1 MKILTVDIGTGTQD
15 IFLYDSDLDIENGFK
30 LVLPSPTMM
39 VHRRLKQSLP
49 SRTPILLSGH
59 QMGGGPSAWAIEEY
73 ARAGIPVY
81 MTPTA
86 ATTINDELEK
96 VESLGIKIISEDE
109 VHGLSSTVHRLE
121 LKDFD
126 FPLISKTFTD
136 YDVSLNDLAAIAVAV
151 FDHGNAPAGVSDRQ
165 FRFDYL
171 DERIRAKNSL
181 SAFAYL
187 STDIPHIMTRLQSVV
202 DSAGDLPYPLVVMD
216 TAPAAVL
223 GATFDSKLNSNFSP
237 KINSKLNPKF
247 GLNLNPS
254 LPTRRSMIICNVGNF
269 HTLAFRLGE
278 KGIEGVFE
286 HHTGEIDLPKLE
298 SLLRRLADA
307 SLKHEDVFNDMGH
320 GALMYTDE
328 VFEFG
333 KDEFDVVVTGPR
345 RSIFSITPASTSG
358 FDTADDH
365 RLLNPPLSATEN
377 LRPYFATPFG
387 DMMIAGCFGLLAAT
401 AEIMPDL
408 AEPILGSLREAGG
421 RGRGVAPWD
430 NKS

>member
-15 IFLYDSDLDIENGFK
+15 IFLYDSNLDIENGFK

-39 VHRRLKQSLP
+39 VHRRLKQALHL
-49 SRTPILLSGH
+49 RTPILLTGH

-81 MTPTA
+81 MTPSA
-86 ATTINDELEK
+86 ATTLNDELDK
-96 VESLGIKIISEDE
+96 VEALGIRIISEDE
-109 VHGLSSTVHRLE
+109 GSGLPSTVLRLE

-126 FPLISKTFTD
+126 FELISKTFKD
-136 YDVSLNDLAAIAVAV
+136 YGVSLNDLAAIAVAV

-171 DERIRAKNSL
+171 DERIRSKNSL
-181 SAFAYL
+181 SSFAFL
-187 STDIPHIMTRLQSVV
+187 SNNIPKIMTRLQSVA
-202 DSAGDLPYPLVVMD
+202 DSAGELPCPLVVMD

-223 GATFDSKLNSNFSP
+223 GATFDSQLNFYNT
-237 KINSKLNPKF
+237 N
-247 GLNLNPS
+247 NLS
-254 LPTRRSMIICNVGNF
+254 LPTRREMIICNVGNF

-298 SLLRRLADA
+298 GLIRKLADG
-307 SLKHEDVFNDMGH
+307 SLKHEDVFDDMGH
-320 GALMYTDE
+320 GALMYSE
-328 VFEFG
+328 ENFEFG
-333 KDEFDVVVTGPR
+333 KDDFDVVVTGPR
-345 RSIFSITPASTSG
+345 RSMFVGAKHAS
-358 FDTADDH
+358 
-365 RLLNPPLSATEN
+365 P
-377 LRPYFATPFG
+377 LRPYFAVPFG

-408 AEPILGSLREAGG
+408 AEIIQRSLRGESGH
-421 RGRGVAPWD
+421 GVTPWD
-430 NKS
+430 NV

>member
-15 IFLYDSDLDIENGFK
+15 IFLYDSELDIENGFK

-39 VHRRLKQSLP
+39 VHRRLKQMLP
-49 SRTPILLSGH
+49 ARTPILLKGH

-81 MTPTA
+81 MTPSA
-86 ATTINDELEK
+86 AATINDELEK
-96 VESLGIKIISEDE
+96 VEALGIKVLSEDE
-109 VHGLSSTVHRLE
+109 ADGLSSTVHRFE

-126 FPLISKTFTD
+126 FTLISRTFQD
-136 YDVSLNDLAAIAVAV
+136 YGVSLEDLGAIAVAV

-171 DERIRAKNSL
+171 DERIRTKNSL
-181 SAFAYL
+181 SAFAYP
-187 STDIPHIMTRLQSVV
+187 STDIPKIMTRLQSVA
-202 DSAGDLPYPLVVMD
+202 DSAGELPCPLVVMD

-223 GATFDSKLNSNFSP
+223 GADFDPLVA
-237 KINSKLNPKF
+237 
-247 GLNLNPS
+247 
-254 LPTRRSMIICNVGNF
+254 TRKQKMICNVGNF

-298 SLLRRLADA
+298 LLLHKLADG
-307 SLKHEDVFNDMGH
+307 SLKHQDVFNDMGH
-320 GALMYTDE
+320 GALMYSHE
-328 VFEFG
+328 AFEFG
-333 KDEFDVVVTGPR
+333 MDDFDIVVTGPR
-345 RSIFSITPASTSG
+345 RGLFNHQSSLQVQKS
-358 FDTADDH
+358 
-365 RLLNPPLSATEN
+365 

-401 AEIMPDL
+401 AEILPDM
-408 AEPILGSLREAGG
+408 AETIYGSLRGG
-421 RGRGVAPWD
+421 TGRGVAPWD
-430 NKS
+430 ASS

>member
-15 IFLYDSDLDIENGFK
+15 IFLYDSNLDIENGFK

-39 VHRRLKQSLP
+39 VHRRLKQALP
-49 SRTPILLSGH
+49 SRTPILLTGH

-81 MTPTA
+81 ITPSA
-86 ATTINDELEK
+86 ATTINDELDKVEALGIKIVSEDEANGLRLK
-96 VESLGIKIISEDE
+96 VESLK
-109 VHGLSSTVHRLE
+109 

-126 FPLISKTFTD
+126 FEQISKTFID
-136 YDVSLNDLAAIAVAV
+136 YGVSLNDLQAIAVAV
-151 FDHGNAPAGVSDRQ
+151 FDHGNAPAGASDRQ

-187 STDIPHIMTRLQSVV
+187 SEDIPQIMTRLQSVA
-202 DSAGDLPYPLVVMD
+202 DSAGELPCPLIVMD

-223 GATFDSKLNSNFSP
+223 GAGFDSVVA
-237 KINSKLNPKF
+237 
-247 GLNLNPS
+247 
-254 LPTRRSMIICNVGNF
+254 RRQQKIICNVGNF

-286 HHTGEIDLPKLE
+286 HHTGEIDLAKLE
-298 SLLRRLADA
+298 SLLRALADS

-320 GALMYTDE
+320 GALMYSQE
-328 VFEFG
+328 QFEFG
-333 KDEFDVVVTGPR
+333 NDEFDIVVTGPR
-345 RSIFSITPASTSG
+345 RSMFNRKSQTLAPHAHLPWQAVPG
-358 FDTADDH
+358 
-365 RLLNPPLSATEN
+365 SAGVVN
-377 LRPYFATPFG
+377 QKSLRPYFAVPFG

-401 AEIMPDL
+401 ADVLPDL
-408 AEPILGSLREAGG
+408 AETIHGSLRGE

-430 NKS
+430 NPS

>member
-15 IFLYDSDLDIENGFK
+15 IFLYDSNLDIENGFK

-39 VHRRLKQSLP
+39 VHRRLKRTLQL
-49 SRTPILLSGH
+49 RTPILLTGH

-73 ARAGIPVY
+73 AREGIPVY
-81 MTPTA
+81 MTPSA
-86 ATTINDELEK
+86 ATTLNDELEK
-96 VESLGIKIISEDE
+96 VEALGIKIVSEE
-109 VHGLSSTVHRLE
+109 ESHRLSAVSKIE

-126 FPLISKTFTD
+126 FELISKTFKD
-136 YDVSLNDLAAIAVAV
+136 YGVSLDDLSAIAVAV

-171 DERIRAKNSL
+171 DERIKAENSL

-187 STDIPHIMTRLQSVV
+187 SNDVPKIMTRLQSVV
-202 DSAGDLPYPLVVMD
+202 DSAGELPCPLVVMD

-223 GATFDSKLNSNFSP
+223 GANFDPQVATRKQ
-237 KINSKLNPKF
+237 KIV
-247 GLNLNPS
+247 
-254 LPTRRSMIICNVGNF
+254 CNIGNF

-286 HHTGEIDLPKLE
+286 HHTGEIDLAKLE
-298 SLLRRLADA
+298 GLIRKLADG
-307 SLKHEDVFNDMGH
+307 SLKHQDVFDDMGH

-345 RSIFSITPASTSG
+345 RSMFMDSASLLAKKREQAPG
-358 FDTADDH
+358 FQK
-365 RLLNPPLSATEN
+365 

-401 AEIMPDL
+401 AEIMPEL
-408 AEPILGSLREAGG
+408 AESISGSLRGG
-421 RGRGVAPWD
+421 HGRGVTPWD
-430 NKS
+430 NPS